1 MARVDGMLALLLEA
15 DFSQRVRCH
24 GEYRSVKRAFS
35 RASARA
41 KLLSP
46 LRCLASEC
54 FSAKSLNTDGVVKFP
69 YDCRAI

>member
-41 KLLSP
+41 KLLSTSVSR
-46 LRCLASEC
+46 LGMLFGQELEHRRCC
-54 FSAKSLNTDGVVKFP
+54 KIPV
-69 YDCRAI
+69 